1 MNIKKFASVPKLIE
15 ITLDDESLLE
25 KYGEPITFFTYD
37 FIPLETYFS
46 FYDAKS
52 NNEFAS
58 MNKLMRNMI
67 LDQKGQKVLADDED
81 LPLDIAAGCI
91 NKLGELL
98 GKSMSKT
105 ST

>member
-15 ITLDDESLLE
+15 IVIKDENILE
-25 KYGEPITFFTYD
+25 KYGEPITFYTYD
-37 FIPLETYFS
+37 FIPLETYFG

-52 NNEFAS
+52 NNEFATLS
-58 MNKLMRNMI
+58 KLMRGMI
-67 LDQKGQKVLADDED
+67 LNDKGEKVLADNED
-81 LPLDIAAGCI
+81 LPLDIAAACI